1 MNVDTKSPIV
11 DRKAKKM
18 IEAVSARIR
27 SSAEGQGVNQA
38 KLAGMTGMSKQV
50 MSKYWNG
57 HSAVKAERLFDIAD
71 AQAVSGRW
79 LLTGEGSA
87 TPHIEAGEFEREAA
101 LTADASAWMTSFS
114 TFTESKR

>member
-57 HSAVKAERLFDIAD
+57 HSAVPADRLFDIAD
-71 AQAVSGRW
+71 ALAVSARW

-87 TPHIEAGEFEREAA
+87 TPPIEAGDLEREG
-101 LTADASAWMTSFS
+101 DRKS
-114 TFTESKR
+114 TRLNSSH